1 MTDTQRLP
9 PRRTTHVVDW
19 WRKVNAGQATIDD
32 AIAWWYEALDDAD
45 NRHVCA
51 VRGMPLMLM
60 QEIHPGYVAYYNSI
74 HDQIVQFRDRA
85 ERDYQKL
92 YMSVFGS
99 YGEKAPSN
107 VSMTKRQME
116 VFARTDP
123 SVEAAYL
130 LLENL
135 QQLDR
140 RYQTILKAL
149 DAKGFT
155 LRNLLEL
162 HKHGLTEVEVSD

>member
-1 MTDTQRLP
+1 MLSNS

-19 WRKVNAGQATIDD
+19 WRKINSNQGTIEQAIEWFYDQLDAADD
-32 AIAWWYEALDDAD
+32 EG
-45 NRHVCA
+45 VCTT
-51 VRGMPLMLM
+51 RGKPLLLM
-60 QEIHPGYVAYYNSI
+60 QELHPGYIAYYNAI
-74 HDQIVQFRDRA
+74 HDQIVQFSARA
-85 ERDYQKL
+85 DRDYQKL
-92 YMSVFGS
+92 YMSVFGG
-99 YGEKAPSN
+99 YGDKAPSN

-123 SVEAAYL
+123 SVEAAFA

>member
-1 MTDTQRLP
+1 MIPNT
-9 PRRTTHVVDW
+9 PRRNTHVIDW
-19 WRKVNAGQATIDD
+19 WRRVNAGNGTIDD
-32 AIAWWYEALDDAD
+32 AIVWWYDQLDAAD
-45 NRHVCA
+45 DEGVCST
-51 VRGMPLMLM
+51 RGKSLMLM
-60 QEIHPGYVAYYNSI
+60 QELHPGYIAYYNAI

-85 ERDYQKL
+85 DRDYQKL

-107 VSMTKRQME
+107 VAMTKRQME
-116 VFARTDP
+116 TFARTDP
-123 SVEAAYL
+123 SVEAAFA